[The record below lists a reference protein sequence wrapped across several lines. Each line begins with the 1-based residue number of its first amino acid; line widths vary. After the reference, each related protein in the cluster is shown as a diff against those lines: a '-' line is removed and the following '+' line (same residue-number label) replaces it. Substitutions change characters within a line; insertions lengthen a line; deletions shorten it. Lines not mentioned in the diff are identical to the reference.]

1 MEHGASVASLVIVI
15 LAAFI
20 TPILLHRLKINFIP
34 VVVAEI
40 LIGLII
46 GKSGFD
52 IVHEDMW
59 LETLSTLGFIF
70 LMFLSGLE
78 IDFTAFSSA
87 KKRVKL
93 PSGKLE
99 PNSFAV
105 SSIVFIGIFL
115 VSLGLSYL
123 FVWAGFIDNAFLMTL
138 IISTISLGVVVPT
151 LKEAHLMKTGIGQ
164 IILLIAVIADLATMI
179 LLAVFVSLNDTGGGN
194 TWLLLVLFGVGVL
207 LYFLGRRFK
216 NLNFLEAMST
226 GTVQI
231 GTRAVFA
238 LIIFLV
244 ALSETVGA
252 ENILG
257 AFLAGVLVSLLA
269 PNQEM
274 IHKLDSFGYGFLIP
288 IFFVMVGVD
297 LDVWTLF
304 GDPKLLMLIPLLL
317 IALLLSKLLPIYI
330 LKRWYDIKTV
340 IASGFLLTSTLS
352 LVIAAATIG
361 ERMDVITAEM
371 SGTLILVAVITSIFT
386 PVVFKKLFPMEAA
399 EEKKL
404 KVSFIGAN
412 QMTMPIYNE
421 LKSSLYE
428 PALYHK
434 KQEKAE
440 KQIADS
446 LFDIIE
452 IDEFDIENFEG
463 TEAVESDIVVIST
476 GDEETNATLSIAFKE
491 KGVDRV
497 ICRMES
503 PDMEETLREH
513 DIELFSTILSSKA
526 LLRALIESPS
536 VVNILTNQET
546 ALYEIRLKNEQFE
559 GMMLRRFPFTGDV
572 IFVRIFRGKD
582 SIVPHGDTE
591 LHVNDRL
598 IVTGSKEYVDEL
610 KRELEFCEWC

>member
-288 IFFVMVGVD
+288 IFFVMVGVN

-452 IDEFDIENFEG
+452 VDEFDIEDFEG
-463 TEAVESDIVVIST
+463 TEAFESDIVVIST

>member
-452 IDEFDIENFEG
+452 VDEFDIENFEG
-463 TEAVESDIVVIST
+463 TEAFESDIVVIST

>member
-194 TWLLLVLFGVGVL
+194 TWLLLVLFAVGVL

-404 KVSFIGAN
+404 KVSFVGAN

-452 IDEFDIENFEG
+452 VDEFDIENFEG

>member
-105 SSIVFIGIFL
+105 SSIVFLGIFL

-123 FVWAGFIDNAFLMTL
+123 FVWADFIDNAFLMTL

-317 IALLLSKLLPIYI
+317 VALLLSKLLPIYI

-452 IDEFDIENFEG
+452 VDEFNIENFDG
-463 TEAVESDIVVIST
+463 TEAFESDIVVIST